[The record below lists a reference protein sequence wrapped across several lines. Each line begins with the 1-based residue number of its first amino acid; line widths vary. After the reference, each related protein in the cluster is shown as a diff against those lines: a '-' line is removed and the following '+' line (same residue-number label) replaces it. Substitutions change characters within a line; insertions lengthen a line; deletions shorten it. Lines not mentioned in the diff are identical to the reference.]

1 MCFQVLNNNGFE
13 REAQEGV
20 EFFPIC
26 PHMDDEPRREATDWA
41 PLTQLAAKLGQGV
54 MLNVPAQPVMLQVSL
69 EEVLTV
75 VYVLVDDIYKKLFG
89 SQQFFRRS
97 PNHEPAFTDAEII
110 TLALVAELASYESD
124 RAWWNFIHKNF
135 RPLFPRLCDRT
146 RYGRRLKRLR
156 SGIELVRQHL
166 CFLMNVDLSR
176 LRVVDSFPVSLCH
189 LRRVSGSRRPFE
201 YVATVGFCA
210 AKNEYFYGLKV
221 HLVTDVH
228 GVVIDYLVTSGHVHD
243 TKGLAYLLQD
253 HHRSHELLEHLIALL
268 GDKGYIGQDYA
279 SVLESQFGV
288 QMLALRKERPT
299 DPDRPPSS
307 YNQLIGQGRKIIET
321 TISVLTQVLHG
332 ATTTARSLQGF
343 LRRLMVKMTAL
354 NLGNYLNLLLGQPV
368 LRVSSFV
375 N

>member
-13 REAQEGV
+13 RKMQEGA
-20 EFFPIC
+20 EFVSIC
-26 PHMDDEPRREATDWA
+26 PQTDDEPGREATDGA
-41 PLTQLAAKLGQGV
+41 PLTQLAAKLGQSV
-54 MLNVPAQPVMLQVSL
+54 TLNVPAQPVTLDLSL

-75 VYVLVDDIYKKLFG
+75 VYVLVDDIYKKLFV
-89 SQQFFRRS
+89 SSKFFRRS

-110 TLALVAELASYESD
+110 TLAIVAELASYESD

-135 RPLFPRLCDRT
+135 RPLFPQLCDRT

-156 SGIELVRQHL
+156 SGLELVRQHL

-189 LRRVSGSRRPFE
+189 LRRVSSSRRPFE

-228 GVVIDYLVTSGHVHD
+228 GVVIDYVVTSAHVHD

-253 HHRSHELLEHLIALL
+253 SHRSHELLEHLIALF
-268 GDKGYIGQDYA
+268 GDKGYIGQAYITA
-279 SVLESQFGV
+279 LESQFGV
-288 QMLALRKERPT
+288 QMLALRKDTPT
-299 DPDRPPSS
+299 DPDRHLSS
-307 YNQLIGQGRKIIET
+307 YHQLVGQGRKIIET
-321 TISVLTQVLHG
+321 TISVLTEVMQG

-343 LRRLMVKMTAL
+343 LRRLSVKMTAL
-354 NLGNYLNLLLGQPV
+354 NLGNYLNVLLGQPV